1 MSDYFELVKRRESC
15 RNFDSNRPV
24 EPEKL
29 RRCAEAA
36 WLAPS
41 ACNGQPWKYLIV
53 TNPELAAKLRPLMQG
68 NGHEQIPERMPGVRR
83 GRAGTDV
90 AQGFRLAAAEGSGFR
105 ANRRCVFRVPVLLRG
120 DGAGA
125 FHLHHRLAQR
135 AEDSRTLWS
144 FAGNERVRMVLAVGY
159 AKTDALREKKR
170 KPIDEVVKY
179 YE

>member
-15 RNFDSNRPV
+15 RNFDPNRPV

-53 TNPELAAKLRPLMQG
+53 TNPELAAKLCPLMQG
-68 NGHEQIPERMPGVRR
+68 LGMNKFLNECPAFAVVVQEPTVIKVSASQRLKDQDFAPI
-83 GRAGTDV
+83 DV
-90 AQGFRLAAAEGSGFR
+90 AFSASQFCYAATEQGLSTCIIGWHNEPKIRELFGL
-105 ANRRCVFRVPVLLRG
+105 
-120 DGAGA
+120 
-125 FHLHHRLAQR
+125 
-135 AEDSRTLWS
+135 
-144 FAGNERVRMVLAVGY
+144 AGNERVRMVLAVGY